1 MEKLGEIIG
10 DLYTNTNE
18 YINLQ
23 TKSVKLEIY
32 ERVTNVIAS
41 GISAGFIA
49 LFGLFSFLFIN
60 FGLAY
65 YLSELFQSRTIG
77 FFTVGGFYFVVLGI
91 YLLLKDKV
99 AKNKLKNTILL
110 KVSKTM
116 DDYDAMLQEQEIVH
130 AQVDKSAALLKE
142 NIEDLKLKAEIAKE
156 DFKKFKSNFVADENS
171 PVGPKVPRMIITS
184 AVDFI
189 MKKFILK
196 NSGFMVKNLLP
207 IVANTLLTSQV
218 FHEEKKTSLL
228 ENLKLK
234 LSKFL

>member
-65 YLSELFQSRTIG
+65 YLSELFQSRAIG
-77 FFTVGGFYFVVLGI
+77 FFIVGIFYFVVLGI
-91 YLLLKDKV
+91 YLLVKDKI

-116 DDYDAMLQEQEIVH
+116 DDYDAMMQEQEVVH
-130 AQVDKSAALLKE
+130 AQVEKSAALLKE
-142 NIEDLKLKAEIAKE
+142 NIEELKLKAEIAKE

-171 PVGPKVPRMIITS
+171 PVGPKVPRMIMTS

-207 IVANTLLTSQV
+207 ILANTLLTSQV

>member
-1 MEKLGEIIG
+1 MEKVGEIVG
-10 DLYTNTNE
+10 DLYTNTHE

-32 ERVTNVIAS
+32 ERVTNIIAS
-41 GISAGFIA
+41 GISGGFIA

-65 YLSELFQSRTIG
+65 YLSDLFQSRTYG
-77 FFTVGGFYFVVLGI
+77 FFAVGGFYFLVLGI
-91 YLLLKDKV
+91 YLLLKDKI
-99 AKNKLKNTILL
+99 AKNKLKNNILL

-116 DDYDAMLQEQEIVH
+116 DDYDAMLLEQEVVH
-130 AQVDKSAALLKE
+130 AQVERSAELLKE
-142 NIEDLKLKAEIAKE
+142 NIEDLKQKAEAAKE
-156 DFKKFKSNFVADENS
+156 DFKKFKSNFVADEGS
-171 PVGPKVPRMIITS
+171 PVGPKIPRMVMTS

-189 MKKFILK
+189 MKKVVLK
-196 NSGFMVKNLLP
+196 NSGFIVKNLLP
-207 IVANTLLTSQV
+207 IVANTLLTSTV
-218 FHEEKKTSLL
+218 FNEEKKTSLL

>member
-1 MEKLGEIIG
+1 MEKLSEIVG

-65 YLSELFQSRTIG
+65 YLSELFQSRAAG
-77 FFTVGGFYFVVLGI
+77 FFAVGGFYFVVLGI

-116 DDYDAMLQEQEIVH
+116 NDYDAMLQEQEIVH
-130 AQVDKSAALLKE
+130 AQVEKSAALLKE
-142 NIEDLKLKAEIAKE
+142 NIEELKLKAEIAKE

-171 PVGPKVPRMIITS
+171 PVGPKVPRMIMTS

>member
-1 MEKLGEIIG
+1 MENTGEIIH
-10 DLYTNTNE
+10 DLYTNIHE

-23 TKSVKLEIY
+23 VKSVKLEVY
-32 ERVTNVIAS
+32 ERTTNVIS
-41 GISAGFIA
+41 GGISAGFIA

-65 YLSELFQSRTIG
+65 YLSEVFDSMVYG
-77 FFTVGGFYFVVLGI
+77 FLAVGGFYFIALGL
-91 YLLLKDKV
+91 YLLLKNKI

-110 KVSKTM
+110 KVSKTEN
-116 DDYDAMLQEQEIVH
+116 DFEAMLKEQELVH
-130 AQVDKSAALLKE
+130 EQVAKAEILLKE
-142 NIEDLKLKAEIAKE
+142 KMDALKHKIDAVKE
-156 DFKKFKSNFVADENS
+156 HFVADDNS
-171 PVGPKVPRMIITS
+171 PVGPKIPRVILTS

-189 MKKFILK
+189 LKKVLLK
-196 NSGFMVKNLLP
+196 NSGFLLKNILP
-207 IVANTLLTSQV
+207 IVANTLVTSNV